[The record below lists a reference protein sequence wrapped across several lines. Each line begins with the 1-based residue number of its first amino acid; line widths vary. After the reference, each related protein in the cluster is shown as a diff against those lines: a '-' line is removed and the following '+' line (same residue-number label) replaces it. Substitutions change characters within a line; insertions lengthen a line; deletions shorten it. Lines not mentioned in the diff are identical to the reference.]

1 MKVAKW
7 VSQQVV
13 PLVEKNS
20 YFFVSAFEMT
30 KFLVEYSSLC
40 QLRRLSLRW
49 IEPGPGSKAGAKF
62 RAHGKKAQGS
72 MLDKPN

>member
-1 MKVAKW
+1 MQERKERKEEKVAKW

-13 PLVEKNS
+13 PLVEKKLS

-49 IEPGPGSKAGAKF
+49 NEPGLGLKGRGQISGS
-62 RAHGKKAQGS
+62 R
-72 MLDKPN
+72 